1 MLCFTSY
8 GLRLNSDRDDPL
20 KFQKQ
25 DLVSPTLTQRCWKE
39 YTEGKYL
46 SRYLVEEIKYLEW
59 RSDRCPARLVRPT
72 FSELYR
78 SPKLLLGRQTR
89 CVAYDDR
96 DLICDNTCM
105 VCTFYRSLGD
115 VDNSH
120 IRHYFHSLGAE
131 RTECERASEGYSLL
145 YLCALLNS
153 KTLQHQLNTF
163 RPGNIDAYPD
173 DWKQLPIRRI
183 SFTTPVWERESLGD
197 AAQTLYAEYLD
208 TGKSKRLLDF
218 VESRL
223 ETITDED
230 GRVLEP
236 EQSDVVHDLL
246 AYLAVQMIEMH
257 KAKNEETRGFLDW
270 LTGYTGLPIE
280 DWSSKTNLK
289 AYYQHDWAEMQ
300 RVLNANRRQIK
311 KVDVVGREASER
323 IRHEYEASVG
333 KLRPLL
339 ARIAATDR
347 LIDLI
352 VYRLYG
358 LTEEEVAVVEGR
370 SEP

>member
-1 MLCFTSY
+1 
-8 GLRLNSDRDDPL
+8 
-20 KFQKQ
+20 
-25 DLVSPTLTQRCWKE
+25 
-39 YTEGKYL
+39 
-46 SRYLVEEIKYLEW
+46 
-59 RSDRCPARLVRPT
+59 
-72 FSELYR
+72 
-78 SPKLLLGRQTR
+78 
-89 CVAYDDR
+89 
-96 DLICDNTCM
+96 
-105 VCTFYRSLGD
+105 
-115 VDNSH
+115 
-120 IRHYFHSLGAE
+120 
-131 RTECERASEGYSLL
+131 
-145 YLCALLNS
+145 LLNS